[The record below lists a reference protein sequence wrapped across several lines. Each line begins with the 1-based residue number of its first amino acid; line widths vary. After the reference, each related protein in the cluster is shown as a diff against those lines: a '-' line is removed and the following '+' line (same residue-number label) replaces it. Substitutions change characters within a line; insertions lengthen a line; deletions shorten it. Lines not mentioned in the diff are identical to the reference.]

1 MKGMMLMVV
10 MALAIAGCGPA
21 TKSSTAPSGA
31 ERNWTHITDEELTAA
46 VGNLNEQLGKGQ
58 VQFPGAAQMTIET
71 NGVTYKV
78 EIEANRVKRA
88 WKEKK

>member
-1 MKGMMLMVV
+1 MKGMMLLVV
-10 MALAIAGCGPA
+10 VALAVTGCGPA

-31 ERNWTHITDEELTAA
+31 ERHWIHITDEELTAA

-58 VQFPGAAQMTIET
+58 AQFPGSAQMTIET
-71 NGVTYKV
+71 NGVTYKI
-78 EIEANRVKRA
+78 EIEASRVKRA